1 MNDKQLI
8 KKDSA
13 PDVLRPGVAKSQGN
27 QNSQKKSGKQIRNL
41 RNFGITLGI
50 SFVLLGIV
58 AIFAARFVADTVC
71 CVFTGDGVKDLDELL
86 TPVETTAPS
95 GEEQD
100 DRFTRELNGVS
111 FTWLMVVTDERT
123 SVYDDYF
130 PDADAI
136 EAMEED
142 DFGVLGKEYRRVGTA
157 GIALVH
163 ADVDLREYTVMAIP
177 PITRV
182 ETGSGDYSLSEIYS
196 YYGID
201 FLKAKVEGL
210 TGMTV
215 DHYTVLNCTD
225 LASLANVI
233 GGIDCKIPVDIYSNG
248 PLYVSAPPETETSE
262 ETSESESTDENAAEG
277 APTYELEL
285 EKSDLSK
292 LSAKLEAALLY
303 SDYTDGV
310 SDETTIFQSFVQGVL
325 KNLSKASESG
335 LLSYYNGLKS
345 KFRESD
351 LDQTV
356 VKDAAEVIQAYSW
369 MEVQTLVYPGRFVP
383 AKGTQEAYYNPDAES
398 AVQYFYKYR
407 A

>member
-1 MNDKQLI
+1 MNDKQLV
-8 KKDSA
+8 KRENA
-13 PDVLRPGVAKSQGN
+13 PNVQQSGGSGP
-27 QNSQKKSGKQIRNL
+27 QKKEGKQVRNL

-50 SFVLLGIV
+50 SFVILGIV
-58 AIFAARFVADTVC
+58 AFFAARFVADTVSG
-71 CVFTGDGVKDLDELL
+71 VFTGDGVKDLDDLL
-86 TPVETTAPS
+86 TPVETTGAS

-100 DRFTRELNGVS
+100 ERFTRELNGPS

-136 EAMEED
+136 EDIED
-142 DFGVLGKEYRRVGTA
+142 DAFGILGEEYRRVGTA
-157 GIALVH
+157 GIVLVH
-163 ADVDLREYTVMAIP
+163 ADVELREYTVMAIP
-177 PITRV
+177 SITRV
-182 ETGSGDYSLSEIYS
+182 ETGSGDYTLSEIYS
-196 YYGID
+196 YYGIG
-201 FLKAKVEGL
+201 FLKSKVEGL

-225 LASLANVI
+225 LVSLANVI

-262 ETSESESTDENAAEG
+262 GESESTDENAAED
-277 APTYELEL
+277 APVYELEL

-303 SDYTDGV
+303 SDYSDGV
-310 SDETTIFQSFVQGVL
+310 DDEMTILQSFAQGVL
-325 KNLSKASESG
+325 KNLSGASESG
-335 LLSYYNGLKS
+335 LLSYYEGLKNR
-345 KFRESD
+345 FRETD

-356 VKDAAEVIQAYSW
+356 VREAAEVVQAYSW
-369 MEVQTLVYPGRFVP
+369 LEVQALVYPGRFVP
-383 AKGTQEAYYNPDAES
+383 ARGSQEAYYNPDIES

-407 A
+407 G